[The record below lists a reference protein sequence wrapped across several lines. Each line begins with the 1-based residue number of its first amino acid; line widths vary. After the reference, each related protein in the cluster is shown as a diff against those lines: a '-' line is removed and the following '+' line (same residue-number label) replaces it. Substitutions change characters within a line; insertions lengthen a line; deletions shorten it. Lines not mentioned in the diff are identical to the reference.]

1 MEEKSIHFLLKQGAF
16 RSSYSVTP
24 ERGLEDTG
32 KESNEV
38 SAKKGWISTQRVT
51 SKQALKLFLAQAAAL
66 PRVDQREHLFDT
78 AHPPLGLLDPR
89 HFSWFGLMANLT
101 S

>member
-1 MEEKSIHFLLKQGAF
+1 MEEKSIHFLLKQLVPNSLREGAF

-51 SKQALKLFLAQAAAL
+51 SKQASMLKNKF
-66 PRVDQREHLFDT
+66 
-78 AHPPLGLLDPR
+78 
-89 HFSWFGLMANLT
+89 
-101 S
+101 